1 MYEKLLSETEKFI
14 ETQKKKE
21 IPILEIWSAMA
32 ERAEGLKFEMPENLG
47 DFEFLLEADK
57 RFIFIKPT
65 LEEDIVDVD
74 LGEEE
79 GEYEVGEDFFEVEKI
94 EKIGFNQD
102 QIVGL
107 KKYEKK
113 SNSDDDD
120 DDSSKTSRP
129 IAGASKPSIRKK
141 KKALA
146 PKSSS
151 AVKKTKNVVT
161 KKVSVA
167 TKKKNIKSKSI
178 KPTKRKK

>member
-14 ETQKKKE
+14 DAQKLKE
-21 IPILEIWSAMA
+21 VPILEVWGAMA
-32 ERAEGLKFEMPENLG
+32 ERAEELKFDMPENLG

-57 RFIFIKPT
+57 RFIFIKPK
-65 LEEDIVDVD
+65 LEEDIEDVD

-79 GEYEVGEDFFEVEKI
+79 GEYEVGEDFFEVEKM
-94 EKIGFNQD
+94 EKLGFNQD

-113 SNSDDDD
+113 KASDDDD

-129 IAGASKPSIRKK
+129 IAGVS
-141 KKALA
+141 
-146 PKSSS
+146 KSSVS
-151 AVKKTKNVVT
+151 KSKKTKVIVGKKSFIVT
-161 KKVSVA
+161 KKKSPK
-167 TKKKNIKSKSI
+167 TKSL